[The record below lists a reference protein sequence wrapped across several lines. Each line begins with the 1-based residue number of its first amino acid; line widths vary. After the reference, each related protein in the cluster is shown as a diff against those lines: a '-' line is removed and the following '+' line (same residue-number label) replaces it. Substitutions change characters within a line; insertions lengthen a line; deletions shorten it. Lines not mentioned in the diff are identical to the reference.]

1 MKVSVCIYQRVLCEV
16 KVAQRSVRGHCRV
29 QGNRSEREGS
39 IVRSSY
45 KTLERKKTIMKLAET
60 AEQIA
65 YVG

>member
-29 QGNRSEREGS
+29 QGNRSEKEGS
-39 IVRSSY
+39 STQFLSNIR
-45 KTLERKKTIMKLAET
+45 RKKTIMKLAET